1 VPNFN
6 LGFKI
11 KCKVSRKNL
20 ETKNQKK
27 ILCRVLKSWHSAK
40 TICAECPTS
49 GARQRLTMCTTVN
62 LCRVSRF
69 AECPILG
76 KDHLCRVRGCAECLA
91 LGKELFAESRA
102 LPSAALGKEA
112 LCRVPD
118 FWRSAKHL
126 TLGKARL
133 CCSEWGVVTI
143 RYLRKTSWCSYSI
156 YFEHLLPSISIL
168 IFIFLELPC

>member
-1 VPNFN
+1 MPNFN

-27 ILCRVLKSWHSAK
+27 NLCRVPKSWHSAK
-40 TICAECPTS
+40 TICAESPTS
-49 GARQRLTMCTTVN
+49 GARQRLTVCTTVS
-62 LCRVSRF
+62 LCRVSCF
-69 AECPILG
+69 AESPTLG
-76 KDHLCRVRGCAECLA
+76 KDHLCRVPCCAECLA
-91 LGKELFAESRA
+91 LGKELFVESRA

-118 FWRSAKHL
+118 FWHSAKHL

-133 CCSEWGVVTI
+133 SCSE
-143 RYLRKTSWCSYSI
+143 
-156 YFEHLLPSISIL
+156 SISGISVFAL
-168 IFIFLELPC
+168 